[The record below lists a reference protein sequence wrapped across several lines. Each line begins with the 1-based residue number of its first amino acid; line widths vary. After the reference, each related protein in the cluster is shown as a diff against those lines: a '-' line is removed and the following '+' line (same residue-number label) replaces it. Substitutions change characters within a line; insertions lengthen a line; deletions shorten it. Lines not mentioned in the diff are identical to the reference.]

1 MNWSGVFPAVTTQFH
16 ADESID
22 FDATQA
28 LIARQVEEGV
38 HGIVALGTCGE
49 NNSLS
54 AAEKRNVL
62 RALREVIAGRV
73 PLIAGVAE
81 PATRMAVE
89 FVRDADAIGVDGYM
103 VLPAVVYKASR
114 REAIQHFRSVA
125 GATDRP
131 VMIYNNPKAYDVDVT
146 VEMLMELA
154 ELPNVQAVKEASEDT
169 RRVTDL
175 MNAGQDRYAIFA
187 GVDDF
192 VLETVMLGA
201 VGWVSGFTGAFPRE
215 SVRLFELAREG
226 RYEEAKALYRW
237 FMPLLHL
244 DSIPSLVQCIKLVSS
259 MVGRGT
265 EHVRAPRL
273 PIVGEERARIV
284 AMVEQALATRP
295 TL

>member
-1 MNWSGVFPAVTTQFH
+1 MNWSGVFPAVTTQFRD
-16 ADESID
+16 DESID
-22 FDATQA
+22 FESTQR

-49 NNSLS
+49 NCSLS
-54 AAEKRNVL
+54 ASEKRDVL
-62 RALREVIAGRV
+62 RALREVTAGRV
-73 PLIAGVAE
+73 PLVAGVAE
-81 PATRMAVE
+81 PSTRMAIDY
-89 FVRDADAIGVDGYM
+89 VRDGDAIGVDGYM

-114 REAIQHFRSVA
+114 YEAMQHFRRVA
-125 GATDRP
+125 QATERP
-131 VMIYNNPKAYDVDVT
+131 IMIYNNPKSYDVDVT
-146 VEMLMELA
+146 VDMLMELA
-154 ELPNVQAVKEASEDT
+154 ELPNVVSVKEASEDT

-175 MNAGQDRYAIFA
+175 INAGGDRYAIFA

-192 VLETVMLGA
+192 LLETVMLGA

-265 EHVRAPRL
+265 EHARAPRL
-273 PIVGEERARIV
+273 PLVGEERARVI
-284 AMVEQALATRP
+284 AITEKALATRP